1 MKRNRKKLR
10 RDRVRLRIRIKKR
23 GLRGVQRVGVGD
35 GMTRTGRFCCR
46 APGKKKK
53 RPVVGQGRPP
63 IERAA
68 TRSFAFSFRPAHATE
83 AANSCA
89 ARGRYAQRPRRRTH
103 VACAAHTT
111 PSGGRVPLSVN
122 AKAAPAELLQ
132 WPSKAAR
139 DYTGHAS
146 T

>member
-1 MKRNRKKLR
+1 
-10 RDRVRLRIRIKKR
+10 
-23 GLRGVQRVGVGD
+23 
-35 GMTRTGRFCCR
+35 MTGTGHCCCR
-46 APGKKKK
+46 APRKKKK

-103 VACAAHTT
+103 VACATMCYAYATT
-111 PSGGRVPLSVN
+111 PSGGR
-122 AKAAPAELLQ
+122 APF
-132 WPSKAAR
+132 
-139 DYTGHAS
+139 G
-146 T
+146 